1 MNNDDNYKLVEAI
14 QEEEDWVAYRIDGSN
29 GETIRGRMRGLLH
42 EVERLLHIQ
51 VHKANGRRQLR
62 QAWHQWSWTGQPRL
76 SQTIS

>member
-14 QEEEDWVAYRIDGSN
+14 QEQDWVAYRIDGSN